1 MEVKKKISYS
11 NTPDFF
17 SKEMIITK
25 KSLNENQLK
34 YTYQKQLISD
44 LDYKHKEWSKFVK
57 NNIKIL
63 RLKPFESYKKNRRIT
78 YMKDKKKISSSNT
91 PDFFSKKMI
100 ITKKSLNENQLKFTY
115 QKQLISDLDYKH
127 KEWSKSFDSNS

>member
-1 MEVKKKISYS
+1 MDVKKKISIS

-44 LDYKHKEWSKFVK
+44 LDYKHKEWSKS
-57 NNIKIL
+57 I
-63 RLKPFESYKKNRRIT
+63 
-78 YMKDKKKISSSNT
+78 D
-91 PDFFSKKMI
+91 SK
-100 ITKKSLNENQLKFTY
+100 F
-115 QKQLISDLDYKH
+115 
-127 KEWSKSFDSNS
+127 